1 MSNNLM
7 KIALTLLL
15 ALAIPAF
22 ASTTA
27 DRIKAFNVEKA
38 KERVADELSDP
49 DSAKFRKL
57 FLSEFVNPNNGQAG
71 LWLCGEI
78 NAKNKMGGYVG
89 YRQFFIKAD
98 LDLVQINPAA
108 ENEKSMEGVKQQMF
122 DSAYPKVCSNS
133 VKQLK

>member
-1 MSNNLM
+1 MLI
-7 KIALTLLL
+7 KYTLILSL
-15 ALAIPAF
+15 AVCGTAF
-22 ASTTA
+22 GQTTA

-57 FLSEFVNPNNGQAG
+57 YLSEFVNPNNGQAG

-89 YRQFFIKAD
+89 YRQFFVKD
-98 LDLVQINPAA
+98 DLVQINPAT

-133 VKQLK
+133 VKQIK